1 MRRRLARPGPGL
13 RWSGLVAA
21 FLLALLA
28 SAQAFAQSAREP
40 ILVPVDGPS
49 YSMSGRVPFLVG
61 DDPGYADPRLDDS
74 DWGNMPVP
82 SWWHSRGMSKV
93 DRVGW
98 YRIHLRLPERPPEGL
113 AVLVPPTLGAWELYA
128 GGHLIARSGTI
139 GGGLPG
145 AAREAFTKVVLP
157 RRNLRGGHNV
167 LALRVASVEG
177 QAGILGGV
185 AFGTEAA
192 IDRRLGRRGLLS
204 SGLLLVFGVLMLF
217 HLAVWTVSRT
227 DRQSLLFA
235 LTMGCVALHALAN
248 NDHFYLMA
256 DSTELKLRLRWAARF
271 GLHGLG
277 VLFFA
282 ESIAAEVSR
291 PARTLAWTA
300 LAAVLVALAFP
311 FMVAADL
318 YRLSWLLTVMTLLY
332 CIDLAQ
338 GLPTSSP
345 LIASGVRAGLVGS
358 MLALFYEVMAGVYEL
373 PGPGP
378 FELGSLPL
386 AFALVGTVAMGAGLA
401 HLRAARVVTASRDGI
416 VVLKR
421 EGGVE
426 LSNPAMQRLLGR
438 TGVQLRNDGV
448 WPFLPKEA
456 IDELRGAIARAFE
469 AGPDAV
475 SERREVIV
483 EAVGRLV
490 SAEVVVTPLDA
501 ERVLLSFRDVTERQ
515 DLERQVA
522 QAQRLDSLG
531 MLAGGIAHDFNN
543 LLAGILASAPDL
555 APESPLSDDD
565 RGKRVGAIVE
575 AARRGGALTQRLLQF
590 ARGRQE
596 LPVGVDLE
604 AMLPDLVDMLGRTL
618 GRRVEW
624 RIDIE
629 PDLPWVG
636 LDEAELEQVLVNLCV
651 NARDAMA
658 SVGGTIGVEAALLTS
673 DDDQE
678 FVGLTVHDDGPG
690 IPDAILE
697 HVFEPF
703 VTTKGSG
710 AGTGLGLAVVYG
722 IVTGRGGDLVVDTS
736 PQTGTSITL
745 LLPIHVEV
753 GGDSLRS
760 GDTPAE
766 VAPREGLRVLLVD
779 DEPALRT
786 YLGGA
791 LERRGMEVHALVDG
805 RAAIE
810 WARSHPS
817 EERPID
823 VVVMD
828 MMMPVVDGVEA
839 STALRARWP
848 GLPVIISSG
857 YTGRE
862 GIEPLQRTGPTM
874 LLGKPYQV
882 DELVAALGRVTA
894 AEEPPKPSPEPSSE
908 ALPEAP
914 VEGAG

>member
-1 MRRRLARPGPGL
+1 MRSRLDRCSRRPR
-13 RWSGLVAA
+13 GLVFLAA
-21 FLLALLA
+21 CLLVLLA
-28 SAQAFAQSAREP
+28 SGDLFAQSAREP
-40 ILVPVDGPS
+40 ILVPTDGAT
-49 YSMSGRVPFLVG
+49 YSMSQRVPFLVG

-74 DWGNMPVP
+74 TWGSMPVP
-82 SWWHSRGMSKV
+82 AWWHSRGMSKD
-93 DRVGW
+93 DRTAW
-98 YRIHLRLPERPPEGL
+98 YRIHLRLPEHPPEGL
-113 AVLVPPTLGAWELYA
+113 AVLVPPTFASWELYA
-128 GGHLIARSGTI
+128 GGRIVARSG
-139 GGGLPG
+139 GLNAGLSG
-145 AAREAFTKVVLP
+145 AGREAFTKVVLP

-167 LALRVASVEG
+167 LALRVASAEG
-177 QAGILGGV
+177 HAGVLG
-185 AFGTEAA
+185 AFTFGTEGA
-192 IDRRLGRRGLLS
+192 IDRRLGRRVLLS

-217 HLAVWTVSRT
+217 HLAVWTVSRS

-235 LTMGCVALHALAN
+235 LTMGCVAIQAFAN
-248 NDHFYLMA
+248 NDHFYLLG

-271 GLHGLG
+271 GVHGFG

-282 ESIAAEVSR
+282 ESIAAEVAR
-291 PARTLAWTA
+291 PARVLAWTA
-300 LAAVLVALAFP
+300 LAGVLASLAFP
-311 FMVAADL
+311 FVVAADL
-318 YRLSWLLTVMTLLY
+318 FRLSWLFTVMTLLY
-332 CIDLAQ
+332 ALDLAQ

-358 MLALFYEVMAGVYEL
+358 MLALFYEVFAGIYEL
-373 PGPGP
+373 PGPGA

-401 HLRAARVVTASRDGI
+401 HLRAARVVSASRDGI

-421 EGGVE
+421 DRGVE
-426 LSNPAMQRLLGR
+426 LSNPAMQALLGR

-456 IDELRGAIARAFE
+456 AFELRAAIARAFE
-469 AGPDAV
+469 AGAEAAV
-475 SERREVIV
+475 ERHEVIV

-490 SAEVVVTPLDA
+490 SAEVFVTPLDA
-501 ERVLLSFRDVTERQ
+501 ERVLMSFRDVTERQ
-515 DLERQVA
+515 DLERRVA

-555 APESPLSDDD
+555 EPDSELSADD
-565 RGKRVGAIVE
+565 RSKRVGAIVE
-575 AARRGGALTQRLLQF
+575 SARRGGALTQRLLQF

-604 AMLPDLVDMLGRTL
+604 SMLPDLVDMLGRTL
-618 GRRVEW
+618 GKRVEW

-629 PDLPWVG
+629 PDLPWVS

-651 NARDAMA
+651 NARDAME
-658 SVGGTIGVEAALLTS
+658 SVGGTIGVEAALLEG
-673 DDDQE
+673 DDGVQY
-678 FVGLTVHDDGPG
+678 VGLTVHDDGPG
-690 IPDAILE
+690 IPDEILE

-710 AGTGLGLAVVYG
+710 AGTGLGLALVYG
-722 IVTGRGGDLVVDTS
+722 IVTGRGGDLVVHTNPRD
-736 PQTGTSITL
+736 GTTVTL
-745 LLPIHVEV
+745 LLPIHVDSD
-753 GGDSLRS
+753 GDSIRRDDL
-760 GDTPAE
+760 PADI
-766 VAPREGLRVLLVD
+766 APPDGLRVLLVD

-791 LERRGMEVHALVDG
+791 LQRRGMEVETMVDG

-810 WARSHPS
+810 WAQAQDGAPQ
-817 EERPID
+817 PID

-839 STALRARWP
+839 ASVLREQWP

-862 GIEPLQRTGPTM
+862 GIEPLQHTGPTM

-894 AEEPPKPSPEPSSE
+894 
-908 ALPEAP
+908 
-914 VEGAG
+914 GDDG